1 MKKLYFIIS
10 LLTTSV
16 FAQLSAQTL
25 DVDFTGSC
33 NFYMGLSSS
42 QICAQSFTASLTGAL
57 SNVSADITVD
67 NFAMFNPVDSNNN
80 PISGMSFT
88 AQIYSGDGCSGTL
101 LSAQTFSIPFGNSRN
116 LVNIAFSSPAQ
127 VTATQVYT
135 LKITPLAGQT
145 YNDPM
150 DGATPLFARWYMT
163 GCSGSSVYSGTPYV
177 NCNANSN
184 DFFFKT
190 YVNTSN
196 LGVMEGNINKTISIT
211 PNPAQNEIKIT
222 GLFKN
227 EEYTVYDLS
236 GKKILG
242 GTINQN
248 EEINI
253 SKLEVGQ
260 YLLKINNKTI
270 KFIKK

>member
-16 FAQLSAQTL
+16 CSQLNAQTQ
-25 DVDFTGSC
+25 DVDFTGNC
-33 NFYMGLSSS
+33 NFYMGLSST
-42 QICAQSFTASLTGAL
+42 QICAQSFTAGLTGTL
-57 SNVSADITVD
+57 SSVSADITVD
-67 NFAMFNPVDSNNN
+67 NVAMFNPVDSNNN
-80 PISGMSFT
+80 PISEMSFT

-101 LSAQTFSIPFGNSRN
+101 LSSQTFSIPFGNSRN
-116 LVNIAFSSPAQ
+116 MVNIAFASPAQ

-135 LKITPLAGQT
+135 LKITPISGQN

-163 GCSGSSVYSGTPYV
+163 GCSGSAVYSGTPYV

-190 YVNTSN
+190 FVNTGN
-196 LGVMEGNINKTISIT
+196 LGVMEGNINKNISIT
-211 PNPAQNEIKIT
+211 PNPAQNELKINGIT
-222 GLFKN
+222 KN
-227 EEYTVYDLS
+227 EEYTIYDLS

-242 GTINQN
+242 GTTNKN